1 MLKEERPDLH
11 DIVCEKKETEE
22 PKTIPVVVCEKKET
36 EEPKTIP
43 VVCNN
48 SKKKSLE
55 DLSKHEFKFMKG
67 NREEEQRKRKRSE
80 TVD

>member
-1 MLKEERPDLH
+1 M
-11 DIVCEKKETEE
+11 
-22 PKTIPVVVCEKKET
+22 CEKKET

-55 DLSKHEFKFMKG
+55 DLSKHEFMFMRG
-67 NREEEQRKRKRSE
+67 NNEEEQRKRKRE
-80 TVD
+80 EIAD